1 MLLLPPLLLLQVS
14 ALAWNREYHEVISA
28 HGEPRHQMVVWK
40 YPSLVKVGELVGH
53 GARILH
59 MALSPRKTS
68 VASAAADETVRVW
81 KCFENANPLD
91 KSSSTRSEQDS
102 ILAMMMS
109 AGRQ

>member
-1 MLLLPPLLLLQVS
+1 MHLLPLLQVS
-14 ALAWNREYHEVISA
+14 ALAWNREYHEIISA

-40 YPSLVKVGELVGH
+40 YPSLCKVGELVGH

-59 MALSPRKTS
+59 MALSPRRTS

-81 KCFENANPLD
+81 KCFESSNPLNQ
-91 KSSSTRSEQDS
+91 SSSGRTEQES
-102 ILAMMMS
+102 ILAMMHS